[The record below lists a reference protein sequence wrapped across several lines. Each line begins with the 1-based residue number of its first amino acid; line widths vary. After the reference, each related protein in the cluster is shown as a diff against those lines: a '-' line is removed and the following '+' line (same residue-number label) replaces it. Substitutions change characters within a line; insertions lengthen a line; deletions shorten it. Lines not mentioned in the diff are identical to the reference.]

1 MSDPTTARAQRRQAV
16 RDGSA
21 SDAVDRRSDRTN
33 PRGRGSETTS
43 RQRQQTARREIADDI
58 DIDRDGVGVI
68 DRIGE
73 GIDVFLRSAGVRGF
87 DENIR
92 GDFASEADFVEPG
105 DIDSRID
112 SRNISAEPI
121 VASGRRDRVADRA
134 RRETAGDM
142 EFVERSDLDA
152 DVGRFGVE
160 EIAVAEDRRSDVA
173 DRARTG
179 FAADDPFAEP
189 GDFEIEVT
197 AAGIEDAGLSQM
209 GERRRAGRQFEA
221 ETPLR
226 SVDPERDLTRMDDG
240 FGLRS
245 GAQRRLSA
253 REFESEFDI
262 FGTGDLDPETDIR
275 SVDGEFG
282 LAEGPTRQLAA
293 ADIDDQFDGFTVG
306 PDDIELRETSD
317 GQFEAMF
324 EREVRR

>member
-21 SDAVDRRSDRTN
+21 TDAVDRRSDRTN
-33 PRGRGSETTS
+33 PGGGGTETTP

-58 DIDRDGVGVI
+58 DIERDGVGVI

-92 GDFASEADFVEPG
+92 REFASEGDFVERG

-112 SRNISAEPI
+112 AQNISAEPI
-121 VASGRRDRVADRA
+121 VARGRRDRVADRA
-134 RRETAGDM
+134 RRQ
-142 EFVERSDLDA
+142 FA
-152 DVGRFGVE
+152 D
-160 EIAVAEDRRSDVA
+160 
-173 DRARTG
+173 
-179 FAADDPFAEP
+179 DDPFAEP
-189 GDFEIEVT
+189 DDFDVGVDRF
-197 AAGIEDAGLSQM
+197 GIEDAGLSQM

-221 ETPLR
+221 ETPLL

-240 FGLRS
+240 FGLDS

-253 REFESEFDI
+253 REFESEFDM

-275 SVDGEFG
+275 SVDGGFG
-282 LAEGPTRQLAA
+282 LAEGPTRQVAA
-293 ADIDDQFDGFTVG
+293 ADIDAQLDDFSVG

-317 GQFEAMF
+317 GEFEAMF

>member
-21 SDAVDRRSDRTN
+21 TDAVDRRSDRTN
-33 PRGRGSETTS
+33 PGGGGTETTP

-58 DIDRDGVGVI
+58 DIERDGVGVI

-92 GDFASEADFVEPG
+92 RDFASDADFVERG

-112 SRNISAEPI
+112 AQNITADPI
-121 VASGRRDRVADRA
+121 VARGRRDRVADRA
-134 RRETAGDM
+134 RRETAGEM
-142 EFVERSDLDA
+142 RFVERGDLDA

-160 EIAVAEDRRSDVA
+160 EIAIAEDRRSNVA
-173 DRARTG
+173 DRARSA
-179 FAADDPFAEP
+179 FASDDPFAEP
-189 GDFEIEVT
+189 DDFQIEVT

-221 ETPLR
+221 ETPLL

-240 FGLRS
+240 FGLDS
-245 GAQRRLSA
+245 GAERRLSA
-253 REFESEFDI
+253 RGFESELDMFA
-262 FGTGDLDPETDIR
+262 TGDLDPESDIR
-275 SVDGEFG
+275 SVNGGLG
-282 LAEGPTRQLAA
+282 LAERPARQVAA
-293 ADIDDQFDGFTVG
+293 ADIDSQVDGFTVG

-317 GQFEAMF
+317 GEFEAMF

>member
-1 MSDPTTARAQRRQAV
+1 MSDPTTGRAQRRQAV
-16 RDGSA
+16 ADGTA
-21 SDAVDRRSDRTN
+21 TDAVDRRSDRTN
-33 PRGRGSETTS
+33 PRGSVSETTP
-43 RQRQQTARREIADDI
+43 RTRQQTARRDVADDI
-58 DIDRDGVGVI
+58 DIVRDGVGVV

-92 GDFASEADFVEPG
+92 RDFASEADFVERG

-112 SRNISAEPI
+112 AQNISADPI
-121 VASGRRDRVADRA
+121 VARDRRDRVADRA
-134 RRETAGDM
+134 RRQ
-142 EFVERSDLDA
+142 FA
-152 DVGRFGVE
+152 D
-160 EIAVAEDRRSDVA
+160 
-173 DRARTG
+173 
-179 FAADDPFAEP
+179 DDPFAEP
-189 GDFEIEVT
+189 DDFDVDVDRF
-197 AAGIEDAGLSQM
+197 GIEDAGLSQM

-240 FGLRS
+240 FGLDS

-253 REFESEFDI
+253 REFESEFDM

-275 SVDGEFG
+275 SVNGGFG
-282 LAEGPTRQLAA
+282 LAEGPTRQMAA
-293 ADIDDQFDGFTVG
+293 ADIDRQLDDFSVG
-306 PDDIELRETSD
+306 VDDIELRETSD

>member
-16 RDGSA
+16 RDGTA
-21 SDAVDRRSDRTN
+21 TDAVDRRSDRTN
-33 PRGRGSETTS
+33 PRGRVSETTP
-43 RQRQQTARREIADDI
+43 RTRQQTARRDVADDI
-58 DIDRDGVGVI
+58 DIVRDGVGTI

-92 GDFASEADFVEPG
+92 RDFASEADFVERG

-112 SRNISAEPI
+112 AQNISADPI
-121 VASGRRDRVADRA
+121 VARDRRDRVADRA
-134 RRETAGDM
+134 RRQ
-142 EFVERSDLDA
+142 FA
-152 DVGRFGVE
+152 D
-160 EIAVAEDRRSDVA
+160 
-173 DRARTG
+173 
-179 FAADDPFAEP
+179 DDPFAEP
-189 GDFEIEVT
+189 DDFDVGVDRF
-197 AAGIEDAGLSQM
+197 GIEDAGLSQM

-240 FGLRS
+240 FGLGR

-253 REFESEFDI
+253 REFESEFDM

-275 SVDGEFG
+275 SVNGGFG
-282 LAEGPTRQLAA
+282 LAEGPTRQVAA
-293 ADIDDQFDGFTVG
+293 ADIDRQLDDFSVG
-306 PDDIELRETSD
+306 VDDIELRETSD

>member
-1 MSDPTTARAQRRQAV
+1 MSEPTTKRAQRLESVSQ
-16 RDGSA
+16 GESN
-21 SDAVDRRSDRTN
+21 DAIDRLVDRRPRTDN
-33 PRGRGSETTS
+33 SRKTTPRT
-43 RQRQQTARREIADDI
+43 RQQTARRDVADDI
-58 DIDRDGVGVI
+58 DIVRDGVGVV

-92 GDFASEADFVEPG
+92 RDFASEADFVERG

-112 SRNISAEPI
+112 AQNISADPI
-121 VASGRRDRVADRA
+121 VARDRRDRVADRA
-134 RRETAGDM
+134 RRQ
-142 EFVERSDLDA
+142 FA
-152 DVGRFGVE
+152 D
-160 EIAVAEDRRSDVA
+160 
-173 DRARTG
+173 
-179 FAADDPFAEP
+179 DDPFAEP
-189 GDFEIEVT
+189 DDFDVGVDRF
-197 AAGIEDAGLSQM
+197 GIEDAGLSQM

-240 FGLRS
+240 FGLGR

-253 REFESEFDI
+253 REFESEFDL

-275 SVDGEFG
+275 SVNGGFG
-282 LAEGPTRQLAA
+282 LAEGPTRQVAA
-293 ADIDDQFDGFTVG
+293 ADIDAQLDDFSVG